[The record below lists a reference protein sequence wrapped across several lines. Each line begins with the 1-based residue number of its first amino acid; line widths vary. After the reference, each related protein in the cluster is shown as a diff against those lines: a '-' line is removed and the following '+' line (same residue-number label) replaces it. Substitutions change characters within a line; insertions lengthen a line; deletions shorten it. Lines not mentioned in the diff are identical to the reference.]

1 VGDEYWVDGKGEEAI
16 EQEKIGS
23 GKGEVWSLVSDE
35 R

>member
-1 VGDEYWVDGKGEEAI
+1 VDGKGEGVI
-16 EQEKIGS
+16 EQGKIGS